1 MLGRAMTTT
10 DQEGR
15 GTVRYRWLGPLEV
28 ERDEMPVAI
37 GGPQQR
43 RLLGVLLAHRGQVVS
58 VDRLVDALWPDVDAP
73 DGAARSIKTYVSRL
87 RAALDDSAVAT
98 APNGYLVRLDAET
111 TSADAPEFEALVAA
125 GDAALPD
132 QAIAAYDAAIALW
145 RDRPFGELADEWW
158 AVAET
163 RRLESLYL
171 GAREERA
178 AALIAV
184 GHHARALPD
193 LEALAVEHPFRERPL
208 ALLLQALQAD
218 GRQVEALR
226 RYQDFRVHLAEETGL
241 EPSADLVALERAVAI
256 GVPTEDGGE
265 RGRPLRGYVIHE
277 PIGEGA
283 FGRVYAAVQP
293 GTQRRVAVKAIRPDL
308 ADSSH
313 FVRSFE
319 AEAQLVARLEHPHI
333 VPLYDYWREPGG
345 AYLVFRLL
353 NGGTARESLV
363 ADGLWSLARVS
374 RLVEEIGGALI
385 AAHAAGV
392 AHNDVT
398 AANIVLDDAGTCY
411 LTDFGVAA
419 GEGGAAADGMDRDR
433 RGLAWVIW
441 ELLTGRRPPT
451 APTGPPHLLGFR
463 DSVPE
468 GLDAV
473 LRRAIDGY
481 ASVAELVLGWR
492 SAVGRP
498 DGVASPLPTDP
509 RRSGDPERRRAA
521 RALEQAA
528 IAGSNPY
535 VGLRPFAEG
544 DAAEFFGREPVIRDL
559 VKAVGGHPLV
569 TVAGASGSGK
579 SSVVL
584 AGLVPTLRRTGWTAV
599 TLAPGDDPLRTL
611 HDALLEVATEALP
624 EGDAWAAVTHVARR
638 AGRLVL
644 VIDQFEECWTRA
656 SPAGRDAFLDVV
668 VRAAEADDAAVRV
681 VATVRADL
689 LDRPLEHPRLGAHV
703 AAGTHLL
710 VAMTPEQLEEA
721 IIAPAERAGVHFDE
735 GVVAELLAGANA
747 QPGSL
752 PLLQFTLAELYDR
765 RVDATVT
772 RGAQSSLGGMTGAV
786 ARRAEAVIAELGDE
800 TVGATRAL
808 FERLVTAGGDGPDTR
823 RRARLGE
830 LSPAA
835 RSVAE
840 AFVAARLL
848 VVDRDHDSREPTV
861 EVAHEALI
869 DRWERLA
876 RWVDEDRAWLAQLQ
890 HLAGA
895 ARAWDDGGRSESELY
910 RGARLEAAL
919 EAIEGEGR
927 EVTAVERAFLD
938 AGRAARDS
946 DREAAARSARRLR
959 RLLAGV
965 GVALVVALVAGLLA
979 VRQGDRA
986 DRQATAARQ
995 AERAA
1000 RVEALVGRAEALQA
1014 TQRDAAALLAVEAFR
1029 LDGSPRTRSALLT
1042 MLTADDGLLD
1052 TRRFDAD
1059 NGASGIVLPDGETAF
1074 LTGQDGRLRPY
1085 DLDTGELGVPL
1096 TLVGQADEP
1105 FALLVPAADSR
1116 RLAQLERQ
1124 STDTGDQTTIAIHE
1138 VASGAMVGDPFTVPG
1153 WVEDAQL
1160 SADGRAIVVSIG
1172 TEARIERY
1180 DLRTGERRAS
1190 APGLPADPDTV
1201 VVTGNALATGPDGAL
1216 LAGSQDGPLR
1226 VLDPVTLT
1234 TQHTIDV
1241 PAGVSATIV
1250 VRGDGTAVAAG
1261 RDGVVR
1267 FDIGSGALRWTALDY
1282 AQACVNMTTVADV
1295 GVFCAD
1301 AYGRLV
1307 ERDLETGAVRRTLD
1321 AQNGNTGRL
1330 WGAKSGTELVNF
1342 GATEA
1347 LVARW
1352 RLDGSGPI
1360 TRVVAT
1366 DWSPD
1371 HLSPDGTRLVVR
1383 RTEQVGIEQSE
1394 LDFENKV
1401 IDVATGEDVADLPGL
1416 FGPLW
1421 VDDHRLIG
1429 AVVDGD
1435 QLRIAQTDLRTGR
1448 TVAEGD
1454 VLDSL
1459 PEIAA
1464 GGTGKRSVL
1473 LVFRE
1478 GDRFEVQHFGLN
1490 GRRIGPTIEIEGL
1503 TWVNS
1508 SRDGDRVAV
1517 GTIEGVVVYD
1527 GRSGSLLG
1535 RIDGS
1540 DRRGAYITVAGQLFV
1555 GTNGG
1560 ELTLHD
1566 LDTLEPVRA
1575 FPGSR
1580 GFIREVEST
1589 TDGST
1594 IAVLGGDRVVNLY
1607 DVGTGVQLGSPLT
1620 IPDDEINE
1628 MAFSLDGDTLAYGG
1642 GIDRPLRIID
1652 LDTDHWAAAAC
1663 RLAGRNLTEEE
1674 WATNVGDL
1682 APYRSTCPDLPAG
1695 TSSSG

>member
-1 MLGRAMTTT
+1 M
-10 DQEGR
+10 
-15 GTVRYRWLGPLEV
+15 RYRWLGPLLV
-28 ERDEMPVAI
+28 ERDGTPVAI

-58 VDRLVDALWPDVDAP
+58 VDRLVDALWPDVDTP
-73 DGAARSIKTYVSRL
+73 DGAARSLKTYVSRL
-87 RAALDDSAVAT
+87 RAALGDGAVAT
-98 APNGYLVRLDAET
+98 APNGYLIRLDTAGIE
-111 TSADAPEFEALVAA
+111 ADVPEFEALVAE

-132 QAIAAYDAAIALW
+132 RAIAVYDAALALW

-158 AVAET
+158 AIAET

-184 GHHARALPD
+184 GHHARAVPD
-193 LEALAVEHPFRERPL
+193 LEALTVEHPFRERPV

-218 GRQVEALR
+218 GRQAEALR
-226 RYQDFRVHLAEETGL
+226 RYQAFRSHLADETGL

-256 GVPTEDGGE
+256 GAPAEDGGD

-308 ADSSH
+308 ADSPD
-313 FVRSFE
+313 FVRRFE

-374 RLVEEIGGALI
+374 RLVEEVGGALI

-392 AHNDVT
+392 THNDVT
-398 AANIVLDDAGTCY
+398 AANVMLDEAGTCY
-411 LTDFGVAA
+411 LTDFGIAA
-419 GEGGAAADGMDRDR
+419 TSSVPAGDAGGDGAGRDR
-433 RGLAWVIW
+433 RGLAWTAW
-441 ELLTGRRPPT
+441 ELLTGRRPPVD
-451 APTGPPHLLGFR
+451 ATGPPRLLGLR

-481 ASVAELVLGWR
+481 GSVAELVLGWR
-492 SAVGRP
+492 AAVGRP
-498 DGVASPLPTDP
+498 EGVVSPLSSDP
-509 RRSGDPERRRAA
+509 RPGVESDRRHAA
-521 RALEQAA
+521 RELEQDAV
-528 IAGSNPY
+528 AGSNPY
-535 VGLRPFAEG
+535 LGLRPFGEG
-544 DAAEFFGREPVIRDL
+544 DAAEFFGRDPVIRAL
-559 VKAVGGHPLV
+559 VDAVEEQPLV
-569 TVAGASGSGK
+569 TLVGASGSGK

-584 AGLVPTLRRTGWTAV
+584 AGVVPALRRAGWAV
-599 TLAPGDDPLRTL
+599 VSLVPGDDPRSAL
-611 HDALLEVATEALP
+611 HNALLDVATEALP
-624 EGDAWAAVTHVARR
+624 EGGPWAQLVHVAGRV
-638 AGRLVL
+638 GRLVL
-644 VIDQFEECWTRA
+644 VVDQFEECWTRA
-656 SPAGRDAFLDVV
+656 PDDGR
-668 VRAAEADDAAVRV
+668 EALLEV
-681 VATVRADL
+681 VARVAETDDPTLRIVTTVRADL
-689 LDRPLEHPRLGAHV
+689 LDRPLEHPHLGPLV
-703 AAGTHLL
+703 AAGTRLL
-710 VAMTPEQLEEA
+710 VAMTPDQLEEA
-721 IIAPAERAGVHFDE
+721 VVGPAARAGVTFDD
-735 GVVAELLAGANA
+735 GVVAELVAGTAA

-765 RVDATVT
+765 RVDATIT
-772 RGAQSSLGGMTGAV
+772 RGALATLGGMTGAL
-786 ARRAEAVIAELGDE
+786 ARRAEAVFADLGEGAE
-800 TVGATRAL
+800 GATREL
-808 FERLVTAGGDGPDTR
+808 FGRLVTPGDDGPDTR

-835 RSVAE
+835 QHAAE

-848 VVDRDHDSREPTV
+848 MVDRDHASREPTV
-861 EVAHEALI
+861 EVAHEALLG
-869 DRWERLA
+869 RWERLA
-876 RWVDEDRAWLAQLQ
+876 RWVDEDRAWLSRLQ

-895 ARAWDDGGRSESELY
+895 ARAWEAGGRSESELY
-910 RGARLEAAL
+910 RGARLEATL
-919 EAIEGEGR
+919 EAVEGEGR
-927 EVTAVERAFLD
+927 EVTEVERAFLD
-938 AGRAARDS
+938 AGRAARDA

-965 GVALVVALVAGLLA
+965 GAALVVALLTGLLA
-979 VRQGDRA
+979 VRQGDQA
-986 DRQATAARQ
+986 DRQASAARQ

-1000 RVEALVGRAEALQA
+1000 RVEALVDRAEALQT

-1029 LDGSPRTRSALLT
+1029 LDDSPRTRSALLT
-1042 MLTADDGLLD
+1042 MLTAENGLIESRRYDGD
-1052 TRRFDAD
+1052 T
-1059 NGASGIVLPDGETAF
+1059 GASGIVLPDGETAF

-1085 DLDTGELGVPL
+1085 DLETGELGVPL

-1116 RLAQLERQ
+1116 RLAQLERE

-1138 VASGAMVGDPFTVPG
+1138 VASGALIGDPFTVPG

-1160 SADGRAIVVSIG
+1160 SANGEAIVVSIG

-1234 TQHTIDV
+1234 TQRTIDV
-1241 PAGVSATIV
+1241 PGGVSATIV
-1250 VRGDGTAVAAG
+1250 VREDGTAVASG

-1267 FDIGSGALRWTALDY
+1267 FDIGSGALRWSALDY

-1342 GATEA
+1342 GANEA
-1347 LVARW
+1347 LVAHW

-1366 DWSPD
+1366 DWSPS

-1383 RTEQVGIEQSE
+1383 RTELVGVEQSA
-1394 LDFENKV
+1394 LDFESKV

-1416 FGPLW
+1416 IGPMW

-1478 GDRFEVQHFGLN
+1478 GDRFEVLPFGPN
-1490 GRRIGPTIEIEGL
+1490 GRRNGPTIEIEGL

-1508 SRDGDRVAV
+1508 SRDGDRVAI
-1517 GTIEGVVVYD
+1517 GTVEGVVLYD
-1527 GRSGSLLG
+1527 GRTGSPLG
-1535 RIDGS
+1535 RIEGS
-1540 DRRGAYITVAGQLFV
+1540 DRRGAFITVAGQLFV
-1555 GTNGG
+1555 GSIGG

-1566 LDTLEPVRA
+1566 LDTLEPVRE

-1607 DVGTGVQLGSPLT
+1607 DVGTGVHLGSPLT

-1652 LDTDHWAAAAC
+1652 LDTDHWVDAAC

-1674 WATNVGDL
+1674 WATNIGGL
-1682 APYRSTCPDLPAG
+1682 APYRSTCPELPAG
-1695 TSSSG
+1695 TSSRG